1 MTTLMRLEEPAGQP
15 TRPGARPWAASSA
28 LWALGFRPMYLLAS
42 VFAALAMPLW
52 ALQFAGVVPGLRS
65 SAWHA
70 HEMLFGFA
78 LAIVVGFLFTAAR
91 NWSGQPTPSGA
102 PLMALAGL
110 WVAGRVLVYTPWAVA
125 TLVVDV
131 VFALLA
137 ALALFRAL
145 HAGGNTR
152 NYFFAAVLVG
162 IAAAQGLMQ
171 ASLLGWVS
179 RPHAWALQFGL
190 DAVLFVMTVMAG
202 RVIPMFSNNGAPGT
216 DAVRDV
222 RVERVVL
229 GSVLALWAADAIGIG
244 GVALAALAL
253 IAALAHAL
261 RWWLWHPW
269 RTRRVALVWV
279 LHLAYAWIPLHL
291 ALRAASALGWVTPSL
306 AAHALTAGAIG
317 VMTIGMMTRTARG
330 HLGLPLRAERA
341 EVWMYG
347 LVALGAVVRVGVPPA
362 APSLMV
368 EATVSAAL
376 LWSAGFALYAWRY
389 GPWLCR
395 ARIDGKPG

>member
-1 MTTLMRLEEPAGQP
+1 M
-15 TRPGARPWAASSA
+15 
-28 LWALGFRPMYLLAS
+28 WALGFRPMYLLAS
-42 VFAALAMPLW
+42 VYAALALPLW
-52 ALQFAGVVPGLRS
+52 VLQYAGIVPGLRA

-78 LAIVVGFLFTAAR
+78 LAVVVGFLFTAGR

-131 VFALLA
+131 AFALLA

-152 NYFFAAVLVG
+152 NYFFAAVLVAV
-162 IAAAQGLMQ
+162 AAAQGLMQ
-171 ASLLGWVS
+171 ASLHGWIV
-179 RPHAWALQFGL
+179 RPHGWALQLGL
-190 DAVLFVMTVMAG
+190 DAVLFVIAVMGG
-202 RVIPMFSNNGAPGT
+202 RVIPMFSNSGAPGT
-216 DAVRDV
+216 DAARDV
-222 RVERVVL
+222 RLERVAL
-229 GSVLALWAADAIGIG
+229 GSVLVLWGADAVGLG
-244 GVALAALAL
+244 GAAIAL
-253 IAALAHAL
+253 IALLAALAHAL
-261 RWWLWHPW
+261 RWWRWHPW
-269 RTRRVALVWV
+269 RTRRVPLVWV

-291 ALRAASALGWVTPSL
+291 ALRAAAALGLVAPSL

-330 HLGLPLRAERA
+330 HLGLPLRAQRA

-347 LVALGAVVRVGVPPA
+347 LVAAGALMRVGVPLVAPA
-362 APSLMV
+362 LALP
-368 EATVSAAL
+368 ATVLAGL
-376 LWSAGFALYAWRY
+376 LWSGGFALYAWRY
-389 GPWLCR
+389 APWLCR